1 MRPVPGIGAIGTL
14 QGQGRKR
21 AADPVLVAHWSL
33 RPPVASFRV
42 RLAACRGPNGKVAG
56 SSFRS
61 RRDLL
66 EHDSGLPPAR
76 STKELRRPQ
85 TAGVT

>member
-1 MRPVPGIGAIGTL
+1 MRSVTGIDPLRTL

-21 AADPVLVAHWSL
+21 AADSLIVAHWPL

-56 SSFRS
+56 NSFRP
-61 RRDLL
+61 RRRLF
-66 EHDSGLPPAR
+66 EHVSGLPPAR
-76 STKELRRPQ
+76 LAKEP
-85 TAGVT
+85 